1 VSYTTDTPILLF
13 DGVCNLCN
21 SSVDFILRF
30 EKNTQINF
38 STIQTIESEKL
49 LSNFSNI
56 PITDSVLFIE
66 NGQLFQES
74 TAALKIAKYLKYFWI
89 LSYLIY
95 LPEWIRDPV
104 YRLLARN
111 RYRWFGKRSTCRFP
125 SNDLKDRFL

>member
-1 VSYTTDTPILLF
+1 MSYTTDTPILLF